1 MAIDFADVDRD
12 GLFDMLQVDMLSRDT
27 RRLRTQIPTHTALP
41 KVPGVIEDRPQM
53 QRNTLFLNRGDGSY
67 AQVAEFANVD
77 ASGWSWSAL
86 FADIDLDGWE
96 DILIGT
102 GHPWDL
108 MDADTQERLRNR
120 LSDVDW
126 RRQRWLYPAL
136 KLPNVALRNNGDLT
150 FTDVSTTWR
159 FGLEDDI
166 SHGMATADL
175 DGDGDQ
181 DVVINR
187 LDSPALVMRNDA
199 TAPRVLVRLK
209 AEGPNTRAVG
219 ALIHVLRGPVAD
231 QIARGNRRRTL
242 PLPFRLRAELRH
254 RNTPIR
260 SAIVVDWPDGQ
271 TSRPPGARA
280 GREYEVTPASAT
292 AGRPRDSLGAA
303 GRRASAIRGPE
314 RPDRASSR
322 RRPLRRLV
330 APAPAPAEPRLPRPG
345 HHLVRH
351 RPGRRRRPFHRV
363 GTGGRCGLV
372 PQRQRPLHAR
382 HHRSPRRAR

>member
-41 KVPGVIEDRPQM
+41 KIPGVIEDRPQM

-67 AQVAEFANVD
+67 AQIAEFAHVE

-86 FADIDLDGWE
+86 FADVDLDGWE

-126 RRQRWLYPAL
+126 HRQRWLYPPL
-136 KLPNVALRNNGDLT
+136 KLPNVAFRNNGDLT

-175 DGDGDQ
+175 DG
-181 DVVINR
+181 
-187 LDSPALVMRNDA
+187 
-199 TAPRVLVRLK
+199 
-209 AEGPNTRAVG
+209 
-219 ALIHVLRGPVAD
+219 
-231 QIARGNRRRTL
+231 RR
-242 PLPFRLRAELRH
+242 
-254 RNTPIR
+254 
-260 SAIVVDWPDGQ
+260 
-271 TSRPPGARA
+271 
-280 GREYEVTPASAT
+280 
-292 AGRPRDSLGAA
+292 
-303 GRRASAIRGPE
+303 
-314 RPDRASSR
+314 
-322 RRPLRRLV
+322 
-330 APAPAPAEPRLPRPG
+330 
-345 HHLVRH
+345 
-351 RPGRRRRPFHRV
+351 RPGRRRS
-363 GTGGRCGLV
+363 TGSIR
-372 PQRQRPLHAR
+372 R
-382 HHRSPRRAR
+382 RS